1 MRRDT
6 IFYQLFVQFPTLLF
20 DLIPNPPTSTTGYT
34 FDSVE
39 VKETSFRIDGV
50 FSPPDRTR
58 NVYFCEV
65 QFQKDNLFY
74 ERLNSEIGIYTYRY
88 REKFHDWRA
97 VVIYPSRSIE
107 QEQVVTVSEFLSSGR
122 ITRIYL
128 DELSTVESLPIG
140 LELMLLTTLEDE
152 QAVATAKTLI
162 ERSQQLPVGGASLE
176 ENRRA
181 IMEMISTIMVYR
193 FTNLTRTEV
202 EAMIGIT
209 LQQTRVYQDAK
220 AEGKAEGMNEGRQAE
235 GQSLILRLLSR
246 RFGTVSSEV
255 NAAVIALPLAKLE
268 DLGEAL
274 LDFKEIDDLMNWL
287 ETN

>member
-1 MRRDT
+1 MRRGT
-6 IFYQLFVQFPTLLF
+6 IFYQLFVQSPSLLF
-20 DLIPNPPTSTTGYT
+20 DLIPNPPANAAEYT

-50 FSPPDRTR
+50 FLPPDNSG

-65 QFQKDNLFY
+65 QFQPDNLLY

-88 REKFHDWRA
+88 REQFYDWRA

-107 QEQVVTVSEFLSSGR
+107 QSRLVTIDEFLASGR

-128 DELSTVESLPIG
+128 DELTAIEPLPIG
-140 LELMLLTTLEDE
+140 LELMLLTTLPDN
-152 QAVATAKTLI
+152 QAVITAKTLI
-162 ERSQQLPVGGASLE
+162 SRSQQLPDH
-176 ENRRA
+176 RA
-181 IMEMISTIMVYR
+181 IIEMISTIIVYR

-220 AEGKAEGMNEGRQAE
+220 AEGVNEGRQAE
-235 GQSLILRLLSR
+235 GQSLILRQLLR
-246 RFGTVSSEV
+246 
-255 NAAVIALPLAKLE
+255 
-268 DLGEAL
+268 
-274 LDFKEIDDLMNWL
+274 
-287 ETN
+287 

>member
-6 IFYQLFVQFPTLLF
+6 IFYQLFAQSPALLF
-20 DLIPNPPTSTTGYT
+20 DLIPNPPANIAGYT

-50 FSPPDRTR
+50 FLPPE
-58 NVYFCEV
+58 NSGNIYFCEV

-88 REKFHDWRA
+88 REEFYDWRA
-97 VVIYPSRSIE
+97 VVIYPSRSFE
-107 QEQVVTVSEFLSSGR
+107 QEQLVTVSEFLASGR
-122 ITRIYL
+122 IIRIYL
-128 DELSTVESLPIG
+128 DELNTVEPLPIG
-140 LELMLLTTLEDE
+140 LELMLLTTLEDDR
-152 QAVATAKTLI
+152 AVSTAKTLI
-162 ERSQQLPVGGASLE
+162 QRSQQLPDS
-176 ENRRA
+176 RA
-181 IMEMISTIMVYR
+181 IIEMISTIMVYR

-220 AEGKAEGMNEGRQAE
+220 AEGKAEGVNEGRQAE

-274 LDFKEIDDLMNWL
+274 LDFKEINDLMNWL

>member
-6 IFYQLFVQFPTLLF
+6 IFYQLFVQSPALLF
-20 DLIPNPPTSTTGYT
+20 DLIPNPPANIAGYT

-50 FSPPDRTR
+50 FSPPDRSR

-88 REKFHDWRA
+88 REKFYDWRA

-107 QEQVVTVSEFLSSGR
+107 QEQVVTVSEFLASGR

-140 LELMLLTTLEDE
+140 LELMLLTTLEDDL
-152 QAVATAKTLI
+152 AVSAAKTLI
-162 ERSQQLPVGGASLE
+162 ERSQQLPD
-176 ENRRA
+176 RRA
-181 IMEMISTIMVYR
+181 IIEMISTIMVYR

-235 GQSLILRLLSR
+235 GQSLILRQLSR
-246 RFGTVSSEV
+246 RFGTLSSKV
-255 NAAVIALPLAKLE
+255 NAAVIALPLSKLE

-274 LDFKEIDDLMNWL
+274 LDFKEVNDLMNWL

>member
-1 MRRDT
+1 M
-6 IFYQLFVQFPTLLF
+6 
-20 DLIPNPPTSTTGYT
+20 
-34 FDSVE
+34 
-39 VKETSFRIDGV
+39 
-50 FSPPDRTR
+50 
-58 NVYFCEV
+58 
-65 QFQKDNLFY
+65 
-74 ERLNSEIGIYTYRY
+74 
-88 REKFHDWRA
+88 
-97 VVIYPSRSIE
+97 
-107 QEQVVTVSEFLSSGR
+107 
-122 ITRIYL
+122 
-128 DELSTVESLPIG
+128 
-140 LELMLLTTLEDE
+140 
-152 QAVATAKTLI
+152 LI
-162 ERSQQLPVGGASLE
+162 ERSQQLPD
-176 ENRRA
+176 RRA

-235 GQSLILRLLSR
+235 GQSLILRQLSR

-287 ETN
+287 EANYQEIDAISP

>member
-6 IFYQLFVQFPTLLF
+6 IFYQLFVQAPTLLF
-20 DLIPNPPTSTTGYT
+20 DLIPNPPENTTGYT

-50 FSPPDRTR
+50 FSPPDRSR

-88 REKFHDWRA
+88 REKFYDWRA
-97 VVIYPSRSIE
+97 VVIYPSRSVE
-107 QEQVVTVSEFLSSGR
+107 QEQLAIVSEFLASGR

-128 DELSTVESLPIG
+128 DELNTVEPLPIG
-140 LELMLLTTLEDE
+140 LELMLLTTLEDDR
-152 QAVATAKTLI
+152 AVSTAKTLI
-162 ERSQQLPVGGASLE
+162 ERSQQLPD
-176 ENRRA
+176 RRA

-235 GQSLILRLLSR
+235 GQSLILRQLSR

-255 NAAVIALPLAKLE
+255 SAAVIALPLAKLE

-274 LDFKEIDDLMNWL
+274 LDFKEITDLMNWL

>member
-6 IFYQLFVQFPTLLF
+6 IFYQLFAQSPALLF
-20 DLIPNPPTSTTGYT
+20 DLIPNPPANTSGYT

-50 FSPPDRTR
+50 FLPPENTG

-65 QFQKDNLFY
+65 QFQKDNLLY

-97 VVIYPSRSIE
+97 VVIYPSRSVE
-107 QEQVVTVSEFLSSGR
+107 QEQLVTISEFLASGR

-128 DELSTVESLPIG
+128 DELNTAELLPIG
-140 LELMLLTTLEDE
+140 LKLMLLTTLEDDL
-152 QAVATAKTLI
+152 AVSTAKTLI
-162 ERSQQLPVGGASLE
+162 EQSQQLLD
-176 ENRRA
+176 RRA
-181 IMEMISTIMVYR
+181 IIEMISTIMVYR

-220 AEGKAEGMNEGRQAE
+220 AEGKAEGVNEGRQAE
-235 GQSLILRLLSR
+235 GRSMISRQLLR
-246 RFGTVSSEV
+246 RFGTLSSEV
-255 NAAVIALPLAKLE
+255 NAAVIGLPLAKLE

-274 LDFKEIDDLMNWL
+274 LDFREISDLMNWL

>member
-6 IFYQLFVQFPTLLF
+6 IFYQLFVQSPSLLF
-20 DLIPNPPTSTTGYT
+20 DLIPNPPTNTAGYT

-50 FSPPDRTR
+50 FLPP
-58 NVYFCEV
+58 NNSGNAYFGEV
-65 QFQKDNLFY
+65 QFQKDNLLY
-74 ERLNSEIGIYTYRY
+74 ERILSEIGIYTYRHRDLFY
-88 REKFHDWRA
+88 DWRA
-97 VVIYPSRSIE
+97 VVIYPSRSVE
-107 QEQVVTVSEFLSSGR
+107 QEQLAIVSEFLASGR

-128 DELSTVESLPIG
+128 DELNTVEPLPIG

-152 QAVATAKTLI
+152 TAVTEAKSLI
-162 ERSQQLPVGGASLE
+162 YRSQQLPNS
-176 ENRRA
+176 RA
-181 IMEMISTIMVYR
+181 IIDMISTIMVYK

-220 AEGKAEGMNEGRQAE
+220 AEGKAEGRQAE
-235 GQSLILRLLSR
+235 GQSLILRQLSR
-246 RFGTVSSEV
+246 RFGTLSAEI
-255 NAAVIALPLAKLE
+255 NAAIIALPLAKLE

-274 LDFKEIDDLMNWL
+274 LDFTEVTDLIDWL
-287 ETN
+287 QAN

>member
-6 IFYQLFVQFPTLLF
+6 IFYQLFAQSPALLF
-20 DLIPNPPTSTTGYT
+20 DLIPNPPANIAGYT

-50 FSPPDRTR
+50 FLPPE
-58 NVYFCEV
+58 NSGNIYFCEV

-74 ERLNSEIGIYTYRY
+74 ERFNSEIGIYTYRY

-97 VVIYPSRSIE
+97 VVIYPSRSVE
-107 QEQVVTVSEFLSSGR
+107 QEQLVIISEFLASGR

-128 DELSTVESLPIG
+128 DELSTVDSLPIG

-152 QAVATAKTLI
+152 QAVSTAKTLI
-162 ERSQQLPVGGASLE
+162 ERSQQLPD
-176 ENRRA
+176 RRA

-235 GQSLILRLLSR
+235 GQSLILRQLSR

-274 LDFKEIDDLMNWL
+274 LDFKEINDLMNWL